1 MTQSPDTPRFPD
13 TPGGSPGGAW
23 PGTPADPGTGEPAGT
38 SRFKGKAWLLLTIP
52 FGFTTWAAFL
62 YIGIR
67 ARRARWLVWAAFY
80 AAMLAAYGA
89 LDSPAKPSSTAMGL
103 AAGLLLAAWIGGGIH
118 AIAVSDDAVRRIQ
131 GRADPAVEAA
141 ETRIERRAAG
151 RQLLASQP
159 ALARE
164 VGVGRPDIAG
174 ADDYGLV
181 DVNHVPAAV
190 LTRLPGVTGDLASRI
205 AAQRAQSGGFTSAE
219 DLGMLLDLSPAA
231 VDQMRDMVVFLPD

>member
-13 TPGGSPGGAW
+13 TPAIPASLGLAHLL
-23 PGTPADPGTGEPAGT
+23 TPETGRAACT
-38 SRFKGKAWLLLTIP
+38 LACCKAWLLLTIP

-131 GRADPAVEAA
+131 GQPIRAVVEAA

-159 ALARE
+159 ALASRYA
-164 VGVGRPDIAG
+164 GAPDIAE
-174 ADDYGLV
+174 ADDGGLV
-181 DVNHVPAAV
+181 DVNHVLAAV
-190 LTRLPGVTGDLASRI
+190 LTRLPGVTGASGQPDCRP
-205 AAQRAQSGGFTSAE
+205 AGAVRRFH
-219 DLGMLLDLSPAA
+219 LS
-231 VDQMRDMVVFLPD
+231 